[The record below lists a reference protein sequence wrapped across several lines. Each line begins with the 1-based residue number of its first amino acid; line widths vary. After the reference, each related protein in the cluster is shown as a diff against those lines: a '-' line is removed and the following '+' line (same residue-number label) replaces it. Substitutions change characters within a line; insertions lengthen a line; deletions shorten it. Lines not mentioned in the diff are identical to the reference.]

1 LSLNRQMSSEEF
13 GVIMRELARLGRG
26 FTEAVR
32 HIVEQEAEIC
42 ALQSILERKGLV
54 SAHDLAVAREEASRQ
69 VRAAA
74 SGQDALEL
82 EEHLKSFQGEDGKWK
97 M

>member
-1 LSLNRQMSSEEF
+1 
-13 GVIMRELARLGRG
+13 MRELARLSRG

-32 HIVEQEAEIC
+32 HIVEQETEIC

-54 SAHDLAVAREEASRQ
+54 TPQDLAVAREEASRL

-74 SGQDALEL
+74 GGQDTLEL
-82 EEHLKSFQGEDGKWK
+82 EEHLRSFLGEDVKWK